1 MKNPVEQINHIV
13 SVDDF
18 INFVTQLAM
27 DAKEHPEEWVNP
39 TIADYLEQIAS
50 WVDDCSCVEE
60 SFAERNVDSN
70 IGKNVVYGKDL
81 RINNFPIHG
90 NRIVVGIDHRRTRK
104 EG

>member
-39 TIADYLEQIAS
+39 TIANYLEQIAS

-60 SFAERNVDSN
+60 SFN
-70 IGKNVVYGKDL
+70 
-81 RINNFPIHG
+81 
-90 NRIVVGIDHRRTRK
+90 RK
-104 EG
+104 ECIIKHWQKCCIWERSTNKQLPNPWE

>member
-60 SFAERNVDSN
+60 SFAERNVDYQTLAKMLYM
-70 IGKNVVYGKDL
+70 GKIY
-81 RINNFPIHG
+81 
-90 NRIVVGIDHRRTRK
+90 
-104 EG
+104 E